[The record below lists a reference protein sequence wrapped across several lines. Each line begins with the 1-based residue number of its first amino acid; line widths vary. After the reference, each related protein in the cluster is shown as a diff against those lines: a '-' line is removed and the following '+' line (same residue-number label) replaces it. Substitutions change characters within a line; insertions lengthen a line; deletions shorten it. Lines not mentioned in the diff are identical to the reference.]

1 MSSLTPESIIQVV
14 GGETNGIPEDE
25 TSLAEML
32 EATGGETV
40 IIFEAGPEQV
50 DAGATKLACYNKD
63 TS

>member
-14 GGETNGIPEDE
+14 GGETKGIPEDE

-32 EATGGETV
+32 EATRGEIV
-40 IIFEAGPEQV
+40 MLFEAGPEEV
-50 DAGATKLACYNKD
+50 DVGATKLACCNKD